1 MLKTLIMM
9 LFISKGVMASDFVV
23 SYIGFYDRLKVLS
36 KGNFSSAD
44 IGFYLISQTGE
55 PCDIASGSIDTAS
68 QSYPLSYTDKS
79 KLLLPFDKT
88 LDKDKALI
96 VVKPKANQQCELK
109 MQIESNTDYGKAISL
124 TQMANLQSEFSD
136 LIGRLSGFFLRN
148 LLPFMMPEVVGV
160 TLIFEHEV
168 SAPDNTENLISCEL
182 NRCSIKQ
189 PDAND
194 DVQLLFEQPIVK
206 AIPLIIN

>member
-9 LFISKGVMASDFVV
+9 LFISKGVLASDFVV
-23 SYIGFYDRLKVLS
+23 SYDGFYDRLKVLS

-55 PCDIASGSIDTAS
+55 PCDIVSGSIVTES
-68 QSYPLSYTDKS
+68 QTYPLSYTNNS

-88 LDKDKALI
+88 LDKALI
-96 VVKPKANQQCELK
+96 VIKPKAHQQCELK
-109 MQIESNTDYGKAISL
+109 MQIESSTDYGKAISL
-124 TQMANLQSEFSD
+124 TQITNLQSEFND

-160 TLIFEHEV
+160 TLIFDHKV

>member
-23 SYIGFYDRLKVLS
+23 SYDGFYDRLKVLS

-55 PCDIASGSIDTAS
+55 PCDIVSGSIVTES
-68 QSYPLSYTDKS
+68 QTYPLSYTNNS

-96 VVKPKANQQCELK
+96 VVKPKAHQQCELK
-109 MQIESNTDYGKAISL
+109 MQIESSTDYGKAISL

-160 TLIFEHEV
+160 TLIFDHEV